1 MDNNLHLRGGT
12 KRLLRYFLGVIII
25 TLQVGLAQ
33 AQITTENFNGTI
45 FPPVGPPM
53 ISNPIGTGVSD
64 EGAVKW
70 YRGDTTVVVASGGA
84 QTPNA
89 GINPGR
95 GGTGFAVS
103 FNSWDINTGGKADLV
118 MNDVD
123 LSSISPYAVV
133 KFWMINVSGTDVVK
147 VYARNGSDPYVQIGN
162 ASYGVFSTFTE
173 ITISLQAFS
182 GPGKTTVDIKFEGTS
197 DYGADNIGIDDI
209 SISLPSP
216 MSFVSSTSFQKA
228 NDVEIF
234 KPLPNQ
240 QISRISL
247 VSTGVLSALV
257 PSTFYMNT
265 TGTTN
270 VADVQNAKLWTTA
283 GTATFDPATAT
294 QIGSTIASPSGAMTF
309 TGITNA
315 MVEGNNFYW
324 LTYDVKNTA
333 TNGNLADATFDS
345 VLVSGVMKYPTLA
358 NPTPARKIVP
368 AAVIYTNAGAGGS
381 SGNGRGPATQSLF
394 NRTLSIYPATDY
406 PSIKAGDS
414 ISVVGFNILAL
425 GAGQTT
431 VTGNIKIYLSNT
443 ADASFLKSTT
453 WATAIT
459 DMTLLYDGPLTI
471 NPETGSYDIR
481 LQNKFGYTGGN
492 MYLGFDWALTS
503 AVSPTPA
510 TYDCNSATVGGG
522 NGLRN
527 IFGATLGATLTG
539 TSAFRPAVRFGKT
552 SPANDISVEAVYTL
566 TQTPGAAANPHQ
578 VRAFIR
584 NNGFNTKTA
593 YNVVLD
599 VTGANTF
606 TNTKTVTLAFNQTAV
621 VTFDVYSP
629 IIAGTNTVTVSVAT
643 DDVSSN
649 NSKSIT
655 QTVNAKY
662 YSYSEPG
669 INSSAIGYNT
679 GAGIIANKYTA
690 TGGWLVDT
698 VRVFIPNT
706 AAITTKRM
714 FGVVLNAQ
722 GQIIAKSDTF
732 TAAATDLGKTKSFA
746 IVSPKV
752 VYNENFYVGL
762 SQVANAVGFFPVG
775 TQSESPGRS
784 GTYYTVAAAG
794 GTPSEAATFG
804 RFMIDASI
812 AVPATPQVVNIGNDT
827 SICAGTSIILN
838 AGNAGMTYL
847 WSTGATT
854 QTITVDTTATYSVT
868 VRNSQGYPVVDSRLV
883 TVNPILPVSVAIA
896 ATPTGTICSGQSVTF
911 TATPSNGGTTPAYQW
926 LKNGTLIPSQTGA
939 TYTSTT
945 LINGDIISAILVSS
959 VKCKSGSPDT
969 SNTVTM
975 SVSAGA
981 AAVTV
986 SVASS
991 SPTGSCAGSSVTL
1004 TATGS
1009 NGGAGPVYAWKL
1021 NGTTISGETSSTLTR
1036 SNFAN
1041 NDSVTCTLTS
1051 NSACILG
1058 SATVSNGFKLKVNPI
1073 LPVSNSIAS
1082 SAAGTICKNQSV
1094 TFTATPTN
1102 GGTTPTYVWK
1112 VNSATIA
1119 NQTGATFTTTSLFNG
1134 DTVRSFVTSS
1144 VTCQSGGP
1152 AKSNDII
1159 ISVSPVADA
1168 QFAAV
1173 ANNRQVSFTNN
1184 STNSTTYAWDFGDA
1198 TPAET
1203 ATNPSHTYAADGI
1216 YAVRLISSNTCG
1228 NDTLT
1233 KNVEVNTV
1241 DVKPLALVGLNNGC
1255 TQSPIAAIRVS
1266 VQNTRAVGIANVKV
1280 AYQVN
1285 GGAIVTGLVP
1295 NINANATVTYPFSTR
1310 ADLSADGTYH
1320 IKIWT
1325 NDSADYDRSNDTINA
1340 TVVNQ
1345 AKPNAGFTSAIGVN
1359 GAVSY
1364 TNTTTSDVTATY
1376 AWDFGDSGT
1385 STNDNPS
1392 HTYTQSGTYTVTMI
1406 ATNACGVDTATA
1418 TNTVVVSGVAL
1429 QANEKY
1435 VRAYPNPNNGTFAID
1450 LRLTKSDNI
1459 TINVFNAN
1467 GQLVHTQA
1475 LGLTSQENVNL
1486 DLSTLTPGVYNV
1498 SIHGMNTQIVKRVN
1512 IIK

>member
-12 KRLLRYFLGVIII
+12 KKLLRYFLGVIII

-33 AQITTENFNGTI
+33 AQIFTENFNGTA
-45 FPPVGPPM
+45 FPPVGPPSV
-53 ISNPIGTGVSD
+53 SNPVSSGVTD
-64 EGAVKW
+64 EGEIKW
-70 YRGDTTVVVASGGA
+70 YRGDTITVTNGS
-84 QTPNA
+84 TSNA

-95 GGTGFAVS
+95 GGTGFAAC
-103 FNSWDINTGGKADLV
+103 FNTWDIAVGAKADLV
-118 MNDVD
+118 INDID

-133 KFWMINVSGTDVVK
+133 KFWMINTSGTDVIK
-147 VYARNGSDPYVQIGN
+147 VFARNGTDPYVQVGN
-162 ASYGVFSTFTE
+162 ASYGVFAAFTE
-173 ITISLQAFS
+173 ITISLQAYS
-182 GPGKTTVDIKFEGTS
+182 GPGKTSVDLRFEATS
-197 DYGADNIGIDDI
+197 DYGATNIGLDDI
-209 SISLPSP
+209 SIALPSP

-240 QISRISL
+240 LITRLSL
-247 VSTGVLSALV
+247 VSLGVLNALV

-265 TGTTN
+265 AGTTN
-270 VADVQNAKLWTTA
+270 AADVQNAKLWTTA

-309 TGITNA
+309 TGTTA

-358 NPTPARKIVP
+358 NPTPARKIMP
-368 AAVIYTNAGAGGS
+368 AAVIYPNAAGGS
-381 SGNGRGPATQSLF
+381 TSANGRGPATQALF

-406 PSIKAGDS
+406 PSLKASDS

-471 NPETGSYDIR
+471 NPETGTYDIR
-481 LQNKFGYTGGN
+481 LQTKFGYTGGN
-492 MYLGFDWALTS
+492 MYLGYDWALTS
-503 AVSPTPA
+503 AVSPTAA
-510 TYDCNSATVGGG
+510 TYDCNSTTVGGG
-522 NGLRN
+522 NGLRTT
-527 IFGATLGATLTG
+527 FGATLGATLSS

-578 VRAFIR
+578 VRALIR

-599 VTGANTF
+599 VTGANSPPS
-606 TNTKTVTLAFNQTAV
+606 NTKTVTLAFNQTAV

-629 IIAGTNTVTVSVAT
+629 IIAGTNTVTVSVAS

-649 NSKSIT
+649 NSKSIS
-655 QTVNAKY
+655 QSVNAKY

-669 INSSAIGYNT
+669 ANTGALGYNT

-706 AAITTKRM
+706 AAIATKRM

-722 GQIIAKSDTF
+722 GVIIAKSDTF
-732 TAAATDLGKTKSFA
+732 TAAAGDLGKTKSFA

-775 TQSESPGRS
+775 TQTESPARS
-784 GTYYTVAAAG
+784 GAYYTIPAAG
-794 GTPSEAATFG
+794 GTPSENATLG

-827 SICAGTSIILN
+827 SICAGTSIVLD

-868 VRNSQGYPVVDSRLV
+868 VRNSQGYPVIDSRLV

-896 ATPTGTICSGQSVTF
+896 ATPTGTICAGQSVTF
-911 TATPSNGGTTPAYQW
+911 TATPSNGGNAPAYQW

-945 LINGDIISAILVSS
+945 LANADVISAILVSS
-959 VKCKSGSPDT
+959 EKCKSGSPDT
-969 SNTVTM
+969 SNTITM
-975 SVSAGA
+975 NVSAGA

-991 SPTGSCAGSSVTL
+991 SPTGSCDGSSVTL

-1051 NSACILG
+1051 NSACVLG

-1082 SAAGTICKNQSV
+1082 SAIGTICKNQSV

-1144 VTCQSGGP
+1144 ETCQSGGP

-1173 ANNRQVSFTNN
+1173 ANNREVSFTNN

-1285 GGAIVTGLVP
+1285 GGAIVTGMVP

-1310 ADLSADGTYH
+1310 ADLSADGAYN
-1320 IKIWT
+1320 IKVWT
-1325 NDSADYDRSNDTINA
+1325 NDSLDFDRSNDTITV

-1345 AKPNAGFTSAIGVN
+1345 AKPNASFVSVAGTN
-1359 GAVSY
+1359 GAF
-1364 TNTTTSDVTATY
+1364 TFNNTTKSDVTATY
-1376 AWDFGDSGT
+1376 AWNFGDGAT

-1392 HTYTQSGTYTVTMI
+1392 HSYTQSGTYTITMI
-1406 ATNACGVDTATA
+1406 ATNACGVDTATE

-1450 LRLTKSDNI
+1450 LRLTKSDDI

-1475 LGLTSQENVNL
+1475 LGLINQENVNL